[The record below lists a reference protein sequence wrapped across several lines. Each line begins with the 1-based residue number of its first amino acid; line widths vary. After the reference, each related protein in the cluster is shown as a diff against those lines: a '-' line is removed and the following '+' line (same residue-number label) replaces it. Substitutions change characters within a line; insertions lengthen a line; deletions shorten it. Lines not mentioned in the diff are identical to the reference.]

1 MKETIIQLAMK
12 NVSIQTK
19 YESTVTYCK
28 DYCVNAPADFEIITT
43 LDDILYERQKS
54 AKEAR
59 MEGIPQHD
67 FPDPY
72 YEITALQRKIAERFF
87 EFSTLL
93 FHGSV
98 VALDGEAFLFTA
110 KSGTGKSTHT
120 RLWREVFG
128 SRAVMIN
135 DDKPFLKIGD
145 DGVTAYGSPWNGK
158 HHLGSNTSAPLK
170 AICILERGTENSIA
184 EITPKEALPMLL
196 QQSHRPMRMTM
207 MPSYLDLIDR
217 LSRKVRFYRLSCTM
231 DQQAAVVAYEGMT
244 SKRKED
250 ER

>member
-1 MKETIIQLAMK
+1 MNDFRIEIAKVVFCVKAQYQNVNEFCKEYLVDK
-12 NVSIQTK
+12 K
-19 YESTVTYCK
+19 P
-28 DYCVNAPADFEIITT
+28 DLEIVMERI
-43 LDDILYERQKS
+43 DIAHERKINFTEQKI
-54 AKEAR
+54 
-59 MEGIPQHD
+59 EGIALLD

-135 DDKPFLKIGD
+135 DDKPFLKIND
-145 DGVTAYGSPWNGK
+145 DGVTVYGSPWNGK
-158 HHLGSNTSAPLK
+158 HRIGSNTSAPLK
-170 AICILERGTENSIA
+170 AICILERGTENHIS
-184 EITPKEALPMLL
+184 EISAKEALPMLL
-196 QQSHRPMRMTM
+196 QQSHRPMQMNM
-207 MPSYLDLIDR
+207 MPHYLDLIDQ
-217 LSRKVRFYRLSCTM
+217 LSQKVRFYRLSCTM
-231 DQQAAVVAYEGMT
+231 DPQAAVVAYEGMT
-244 SKRKED
+244 NKGKE
-250 ER
+250 EV

>member
-1 MKETIIQLAMK
+1 MDDFTICVADILVSVDSIFESTRAFCSEYLCSVVP
-12 NVSIQTK
+12 NCSIQIT
-19 YESTVTYCK
+19 EE
-28 DYCVNAPADFEIITT
+28 NIAFERRTI
-43 LDDILYERQKS
+43 E
-54 AKEAR
+54 KENEW
-59 MEGIPQHD
+59 EGIPPHNYSD
-67 FPDPY
+67 AY
-72 YEITALQRKIAERFF
+72 LERTALQRKIAERFF

-207 MPSYLDLIDR
+207 MPAYLDLIDR